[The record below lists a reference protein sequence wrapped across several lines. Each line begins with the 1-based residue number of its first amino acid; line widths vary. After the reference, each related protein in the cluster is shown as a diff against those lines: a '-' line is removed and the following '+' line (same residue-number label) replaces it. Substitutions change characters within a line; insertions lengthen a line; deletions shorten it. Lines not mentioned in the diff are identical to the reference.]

1 MNLSD
6 LNKTFVTMVFVECV
20 LLSGIL
26 GYRYGKAEV
35 TEQPIQYV
43 TIQYENLILEY
54 TGPDILPEQQKNSEE
69 TDVSMASSVKTDS
82 MTMVQYSAPPDAKA
96 VSHTFTDREVDD
108 LAKTVWGEA
117 RGETK
122 TEQAAVVWTV
132 LNRLDDGSF
141 GKDIATVITT
151 PQQFTGYKS
160 SNPVTSEIREL
171 VVDVLNRY
179 AREKSGEENV
189 GRVLPKNYLYFVGD
203 GKQNYFST
211 KWRSKYVW
219 DWSLESP
226 YE

>member
-1 MNLSD
+1 MNLHD
-6 LNKTFVTMVFVECV
+6 INKTFIAIVFTECV

-35 TEQPIQYV
+35 TETPVQYI

-54 TGPDILPEQQKNSEE
+54 TGPDILPEQEKSPGE
-69 TDVSMASSVKTDS
+69 TDVSMASTVQTDS
-82 MTMVQYSAPPDAKA
+82 MSMVQYSAPPDAKV
-96 VSHTFTDREVDD
+96 VSHTFTDREVDY

-132 LNRLDDGSF
+132 LNRLDEGSF
-141 GKDIATVITT
+141 GKNIATVITT
-151 PQQFTGYKS
+151 PQQFTGYRS

-171 VVDVLNRY
+171 VIDVLNRWTS
-179 AREKSGEENV
+179 EKAGLEHV
-189 GRVLPKNYLYFVGD
+189 GRVLPSDYLYFRGN
-203 GKQNYFST
+203 GQENYFRKEWDS
-211 KWRSKYVW
+211 RSYW